1 MSKKNTAAA
10 SLLLATA
17 VALSACGGN
26 NDGNNAAPSGSSAAS
41 GNPAPS
47 GSGSAAPS
55 GKMEEITV
63 TFPMISTVIPQMPA
77 IEAAINK
84 ISQAKIN
91 TTVKLKAISSGEWVQ
106 QTNLMFTSNET
117 MDLMYVS
124 GGLYSSMVAKNQL
137 VALDELLGQYGE
149 GVKAAVGEDYINV
162 PKIKGAIYAVPSVR
176 DLASSYG
183 VIMRKDL
190 IDKYN
195 IDVDAIKTL
204 DDFAAALKTVKA
216 GEPDFAPLVPPG
228 VNMSFLDGYMTYDN
242 LGDSLG
248 VLPNYD
254 NGLKVVDLYE
264 SQEYKELVTKFRQW
278 YQDGYVLKDASTNKT
293 STFELL
299 RSGKGFAYFAAIKPG
314 IAEQE
319 GKAAGTEVVAKE
331 LTPVIA
337 RTGTVT
343 GAMWGIPVN
352 SKHRESAMKFLNL
365 MYADKDIVNLL
376 DWGIEGEHYAKVDG
390 QDGVIKY
397 PEGVNAANTTYN
409 MPLGWMFGNQFLSY
423 TMEGG
428 DADIWNKMDAFNKSA
443 QHSKAMGFA
452 FDATPV
458 KTEFAAVSNVV
469 TQYKL
474 PLETGSVDPEKVLPE
489 FIAKLKSAGIDKIV
503 AEKQKQLD
511 EWAKAN
517 PTP

>member
-10 SLLLATA
+10 SMLLATA
-17 VALSACGGN
+17 LVLSACGGN
-26 NDGNNAAPSGSSAAS
+26 DGNQAGASGSA
-41 GNPAPS
+41 APS

-55 GKMEEITV
+55 GKQEEITV
-63 TFPMISTVIPQMPA
+63 TFPMLSTAIPQMPA
-77 IEAAINK
+77 IEEAINK
-84 ISQAKIN
+84 ITTAKIN
-91 TTVKLKAISSGEWVQ
+91 TKVKLKAISSGEWVQ
-106 QTNLMFTSNET
+106 QTNLMFTSNEP

-124 GGLYSSMVAKNQL
+124 GGLYSNMVAKNQL
-137 VALDELLGQYGE
+137 VPLDDLLAQDGE
-149 GVKAAVGEDYINV
+149 GIKTAVGDDYIGV

-190 IDKYN
+190 VDKYK
-195 IDVDAIKTL
+195 IDVNAIRTL
-204 DDFAAALKTVKA
+204 DDFENVLKTVKA
-216 GEPDFAPLVPPG
+216 GEPDFAPLIPPG
-228 VNMSFLDGYMTYDN
+228 VGMSFLDGYMPYDN

-264 SQEYKELVTKFRQW
+264 SQEYKDLVTKFRKW
-278 YQDGYVLKDASTNKT
+278 YQEGYVLKDAATNKT
-293 STFELL
+293 STFELI
-299 RSGKGFAYFAAIKPG
+299 RSGKGFAYFASLKPG
-314 IAEQE
+314 MAAQE
-319 GKAAGTEVVAKE
+319 GAAAGTEVVTKE

-352 SKHRESAMKFLNL
+352 SKQHEAAMKFLNL
-365 MYADKDIVNLL
+365 MYSDKDIVNLF
-376 DWGIEGEHYAKVDG
+376 DWGIEGKHYVKADG
-390 QDGVIKY
+390 KEGVIKY
-397 PEGVNAANTTYN
+397 PEGVNAGNTTYN

-428 DADIWNKMDAFNKSA
+428 DADIWNKMDEFNKSA

-452 FDATPV
+452 FDASPV
-458 KTEFAAVSNVV
+458 KTEFAAVTNVV

-474 PLETGSVDPEKVLPE
+474 PLETGSVDVDKVLPE

-511 EWAKAN
+511 EWAKTNAAQ
-517 PTP
+517 